1 MSQLIAHR
9 IRPLLACLALAT
21 AVPAACGPSD
31 HYVSTSAAAI
41 DRSVRPLISTGGT
54 LLYPKS
60 IKGTYSLDCEIRSE
74 DRKWELKLDDPASK
88 FQLARNDAFDKCF
101 LVLTAVSVQVGS
113 QTPAVDYPV
122 VPPLVIDNTYH
133 PRPSVVNTP
142 LDVPAF
148 HVNARFRGLSS
159 PSYGNDFGIDLLY
172 SDDALA
178 CGSVAPTALYAKV
191 TVTSTDSSVAV
202 PNYEMSFDGLQLAL
216 DSEKVVQSSS
226 SGSVAIN
233 LPPTQGQGGEE
244 WRLFHEST
252 TCCSSY
258 YFAEID
264 ALYKTVTP
272 DASGTMSGAS
282 SVSIP
287 WTRFTLVD
295 KTLPRHRTLIVKHSA
310 GGAYSYELFQILF
323 PGPN

>member
-9 IRPLLACLALAT
+9 IRPLLASLALA
-21 AVPAACGPSD
+21 AVVPAACGPAD
-31 HYVSTSAAAI
+31 HYVSASSATI
-41 DRSVRPLISTGGT
+41 DRSVRPLINAGGT

-60 IKGTYSLDCEIRSE
+60 IKGTYGPDCEVRSG
-74 DRKWELKLDDPASK
+74 DGKWELKLDEPTSK
-88 FQLARNDAFDKCF
+88 LQLARNDAFDKCF

-113 QTPAVDYPV
+113 QTPPVDHPV

-148 HVNARFRGLSS
+148 YANARFRGLSS
-159 PSYGNDFGIDLLY
+159 QSYGNDFGIDLLY

-178 CGSVAPTALYAKV
+178 CGSVAPTALYARV
-191 TVTSTDSSVAV
+191 TVTSTDNSVPV
-202 PNYEMSFDGLQLAL
+202 PNYEMSFDGLQLAV
-216 DSEKVVQSSS
+216 DSDKVVQSSS
-226 SGSVAIN
+226 AGSIAIN
-233 LPPTQGQGGEE
+233 LPPAQGQGGEE

-258 YFAEID
+258 HFAEID

-272 DASGTMSGAS
+272 DATGTMSGTS
-282 SVSIP
+282 SINIP
-287 WTRFTLVD
+287 WTRFTLLG
-295 KTLPRHRTLIVKHSA
+295 KTLPRHRTLIVKHTA

-323 PGPN
+323 PGPH